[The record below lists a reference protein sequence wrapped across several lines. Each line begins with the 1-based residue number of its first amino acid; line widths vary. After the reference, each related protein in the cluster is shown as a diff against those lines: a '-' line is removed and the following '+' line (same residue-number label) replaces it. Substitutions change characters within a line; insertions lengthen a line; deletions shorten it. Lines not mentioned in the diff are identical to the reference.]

1 MTDMLNK
8 TEMQPVIGLMS
19 GTSADGID
27 GCILL
32 TDGQH
37 VKHTDISLC
46 QPYPGPVEKAIQA
59 ARRDPAS
66 FLADPQRRT
75 ALINAI
81 TDSHADSV
89 YHLLRRAAE
98 EGLPAVHLCGFHGQT
113 VYHQPE
119 AGRTIQLGDGN
130 RLAQMCGLPVIYD
143 FRRADMEAGG

>member
-1 MTDMLNK
+1 MMTDMLNK
-8 TEMQPVIGLMS
+8 TELRPVIGLMS

-81 TDSHADSV
+81 TDSHADIV
-89 YHLLRRAAE
+89 YLSLIH
-98 EGLPAVHLCGFHGQT
+98 
-113 VYHQPE
+113 
-119 AGRTIQLGDGN
+119 I
-130 RLAQMCGLPVIYD
+130 
-143 FRRADMEAGG
+143 

>member
-1 MTDMLNK
+1 MTDVLNK
-8 TEMQPVIGLMS
+8 TEMRPVIGLMS

-89 YHLLRRAAE
+89 YHLLRIAAE

-119 AGRTIQLGDGN
+119 AGRTIQ
-130 RLAQMCGLPVIYD
+130 PVSYTHL
-143 FRRADMEAGG
+143 RAHET

>member
-8 TEMQPVIGLMS
+8 TEMRPVIGLMS

-59 ARRDPAS
+59 ARRDPAA
-66 FLADPQRRT
+66 FLQTRNAGQHLSTPSQT
-75 ALINAI
+75 AMQIV
-81 TDSHADSV
+81 SSV
-89 YHLLRRAAE
+89 VA
-98 EGLPAVHLCGFHGQT
+98 
-113 VYHQPE
+113 
-119 AGRTIQLGDGN
+119 
-130 RLAQMCGLPVIYD
+130 
-143 FRRADMEAGG
+143 

>member
-1 MTDMLNK
+1 MMTDMLNK

-37 VKHTDISLC
+37 VKHTDISRS

-66 FLADPQRRT
+66 FLADPECCPVDDPAVGAKLLRHGHLRVHVSTAEAFTHQFASRMSRRT
-75 ALINAI
+75 
-81 TDSHADSV
+81 
-89 YHLLRRAAE
+89 
-98 EGLPAVHLCGFHGQT
+98 P
-113 VYHQPE
+113 P
-119 AGRTIQLGDGN
+119 
-130 RLAQMCGLPVIYD
+130 P
-143 FRRADMEAGG
+143 